1 MLHCVKCRL
10 FCTGKEMFDRKKFLM
25 YADTLTTDKER
36 VMNNVKKP
44 HCHAELI
51 KQWADGAQIQKLN
64 NDFGF
69 VNGGPEWVDCGSLL
83 WDDYSQYRV
92 KPEPDYPKST
102 LHYGLLC
109 NVVNDAATYKYQSG
123 TGEGVQT
130 IGARMAADAAVKE
143 FITSG
148 EMVKYFMN
156 PTNGYVNKDNT

>member
-1 MLHCVKCRL
+1 MLRCVKCRL

-36 VMNNVKKP
+36 VMNNVKNP
-44 HCHAELI
+44 HRHAELI
-51 KQWADGAQIQKLN
+51 KQWADGAQIQKRN
-64 NDFGF
+64 KDFGL

-92 KPEPDYPKST
+92 KPDPEYPEST
-102 LHYGLLC
+102 LTK
-109 NVVNDAATYKYQSG
+109 DAAWKTYQRARG
-123 TGEGVQT
+123 TCITDGMSVLKV
-130 IGARMAADAAVKE
+130 ADAAVKE